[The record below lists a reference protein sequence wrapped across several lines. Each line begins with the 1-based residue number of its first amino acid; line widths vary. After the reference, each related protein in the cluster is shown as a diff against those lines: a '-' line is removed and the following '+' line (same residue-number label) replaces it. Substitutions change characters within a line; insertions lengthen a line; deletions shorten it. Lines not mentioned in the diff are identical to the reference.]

1 MRKRICPY
9 CDQELEGRYCRGCR
23 RFVKTPL
30 IVDVNYYLNERHPA
44 SEESCQYHGDLHT
57 GEMGGGPD
65 RRAPYED
72 VEKAGWPGSKAAAA
86 PKAKAGKNGRP
97 GKKASEA
104 PVSRNQ
110 SAGSGRS
117 ASRPGRGWAPV
128 WILAAAAAA
137 VIMASGGM
145 VMNSISHMVPDLEP
159 EPVDPEAGSWDEGIS
174 SEEVWPE
181 ETAAGEQ
188 ELSEEEVRAA
198 GIRCNGYGHL
208 DVNGDDLQADLEG
221 LAADHGLA
229 VEELGR
235 TSANFAFGEFTNY
248 EVRYD
253 YILTGE
259 DGWYRAVTLSLDTG
273 DGSLHGIQVS
283 ADNLEAMYQ
292 LLDMVMELLKES
304 GAVSENPG
312 GQMVFETV
320 VMEGGLEDGIT
331 GEVMYQG
338 LEAWAAYDD
347 SGSGEFCMLSL
358 YAPEEGETV

>member
-1 MRKRICPY
+1 M
-9 CDQELEGRYCRGCR
+9 
-23 RFVKTPL
+23 
-30 IVDVNYYLNERHPA
+30 
-44 SEESCQYHGDLHT
+44 
-57 GEMGGGPD
+57 
-65 RRAPYED
+65 
-72 VEKAGWPGSKAAAA
+72 
-86 PKAKAGKNGRP
+86 
-97 GKKASEA
+97 
-104 PVSRNQ
+104 
-110 SAGSGRS
+110 
-117 ASRPGRGWAPV
+117 

-159 EPVDPEAGSWDEGIS
+159 EPVYPEEGSWDEGIS
-174 SEEVWPE
+174 IEEVWPE

-198 GIRCNGYGHL
+198 GIRCNGYGHM
-208 DVNGDDLQADLEG
+208 DVNGDELQADLEG
-221 LAADHGLA
+221 MAADHGLA

-235 TSANFAFGEFTNY
+235 TSVNFAFGEFTNY

-259 DGWYRAVTLSLDTG
+259 DGWYRAVTMSLDTG

-292 LLDMVMELLKES
+292 LLDMVMGLLKES

>member
-23 RFVKTPL
+23 RFVKNPL

-57 GEMGGGPD
+57 GEMGRTPGSG
-65 RRAPYED
+65 ALYED
-72 VEKAGWPGSKAAAA
+72 VEKAGWPGRKAAAA
-86 PKAKAGKNGRP
+86 PKAQTGKNRKLE
-97 GKKASEA
+97 KKASEA

-137 VIMASGGM
+137 VILAFGGM

-159 EPVDPEAGSWDEGIS
+159 EPVPWDEGIYI
-174 SEEVWPE
+174 EEVWPE
-181 ETAAGEQ
+181 EAESGEQ

-198 GIRCNGYGHL
+198 GIRCNGCGHL
-208 DVNGDDLQADLEG
+208 DINGDELQADLEG

-235 TSANFAFGEFTNY
+235 TSTNFAFGELTNY

-253 YILTGE
+253 YVLTGE
-259 DGWYRAVTLSLDTG
+259 DGWYRGVTLSLDTG

-292 LLDMVMELLKES
+292 LLDMVLGLLEES
-304 GAVSENPG
+304 GVISENPG

-331 GEVMYQG
+331 GVVMYQG
-338 LEAWAAYDD
+338 LEAWAAYED

-358 YAPEEGETV
+358 YAPEEGTEV

>member
-1 MRKRICPY
+1 M
-9 CDQELEGRYCRGCR
+9 
-23 RFVKTPL
+23 
-30 IVDVNYYLNERHPA
+30 
-44 SEESCQYHGDLHT
+44 
-57 GEMGGGPD
+57 
-65 RRAPYED
+65 
-72 VEKAGWPGSKAAAA
+72 
-86 PKAKAGKNGRP
+86 
-97 GKKASEA
+97 
-104 PVSRNQ
+104 
-110 SAGSGRS
+110 
-117 ASRPGRGWAPV
+117 
-128 WILAAAAAA
+128 
-137 VIMASGGM
+137 
-145 VMNSISHMVPDLEP
+145 
-159 EPVDPEAGSWDEGIS
+159 
-174 SEEVWPE
+174 
-181 ETAAGEQ
+181 
-188 ELSEEEVRAA
+188 
-198 GIRCNGYGHL
+198 
-208 DVNGDDLQADLEG
+208 
-221 LAADHGLA
+221 
-229 VEELGR
+229 EELGR

-253 YILTGE
+253 YVLTGE
-259 DGWYRAVTLSLDTG
+259 DGWYRGVTLSLDTG